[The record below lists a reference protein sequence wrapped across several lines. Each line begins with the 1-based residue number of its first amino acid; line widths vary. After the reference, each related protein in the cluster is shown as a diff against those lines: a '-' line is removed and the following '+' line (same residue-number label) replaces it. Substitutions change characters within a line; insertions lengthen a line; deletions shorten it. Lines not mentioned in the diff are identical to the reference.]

1 MGGCIECF
9 LPECVFCL
17 SFQFLLKANKFDV
30 VTRDSKLTLSL
41 DTDSKASVSINL
53 KEANP
58 SQLRLF
64 LDSLN
69 GIKAYH
75 SSLKG
80 KIHLQSLCK
89 DNVNNC
95 VHFELS

>member
-1 MGGCIECF
+1 MC
-9 LPECVFCL
+9 FCL
-17 SFQFLLKANKFDV
+17 SFQFLLKANKFGV

-41 DTDSKASVSINL
+41 DTDSKASVSIIL

-69 GIKAYH
+69 SIKAYH

-80 KIHLQSLCK
+80 KIHLQFLCK